1 MIELNKPLKL
11 TIWFVSCVAIGL
23 LLATEDGVSA
33 DAALRAALVMAG
45 LGLSAAVIAW
55 LWSSVSKPDVPG
67 NQDQD

>member
-1 MIELNKPLKL
+1 MNKPLKL
-11 TIWFVSCVAIGL
+11 TIWFVSCVGIGL

-55 LWSSVSKPDVPG
+55 LWSLRGARKQDVPG
-67 NQDQD
+67 NQDRD